1 MNKQVPVSLPEGY
14 VEFYKNLETW
24 QNKQQFKLK
33 KAYTPVKLDATK
45 ILAESNNPIIGSV
58 EFELDGGLYKEV
70 YKELLVL
77 IKEYRPETAAALDK
91 ILDNIDH
98 LDFSLVPIKLLEE
111 DQKYFSELSA
121 RLEISNELLIFTIDH
136 SLRPFLRLWAE
147 PYYSAI
153 AEDDFRSWN
162 FATICPF
169 CGTKSHISRLRAT
182 DGRRFMFCDRCFTEW
197 ETRNLYCVY
206 CGNDNPDTI
215 QYLAVENDTAYQ
227 VYTCEECKGYLKTF
241 DERPKGMKTDLFIA
255 NIETIYLD
263 MLAQEKGYTNHDND

>member
-77 IKEYRPETAAALDK
+77 IKEYRSETAAALDK
-91 ILDNIDH
+91 ILDNIDQ
-98 LDFSLVPIKLLEE
+98 LDFSFLPIKLLEE

-255 NIETIYLD
+255 NVETIYLD
-263 MLAQEKGYTNHDND
+263 ILAQEKGYTNHDND

>member
-91 ILDNIDH
+91 ILDNIDQ

-255 NIETIYLD
+255 NVETIYLD
-263 MLAQEKGYTNHDND
+263 ILAQEKGYTNHDND